1 MDNDKNKKIILVLVI
16 LTVIFTI
23 IGGSLAY
30 FSWISSEAQKTNIV
44 FTVERTFSCAADG
57 GGSITNNSAII
68 VPTLVNSNTTGNYI
82 KREVKVTPTINQN
95 GKTIYM
101 DLWLDINKLD
111 SGLSNSVNFKYAFT
125 TSSTSNTT
133 EVIASGNFNG
143 KKAGNKIRLLDS
155 ETFSA
160 SDTSTYYLWIWLDA
174 NETSS
179 DTMDQSFSLSL
190 NGSCTD
196 AIPVEPNAPD
206 LDDGMIPVVIS
217 DTGITKTISKDDTSW
232 YNYKKKQW
240 ANVVL
245 VNSSSRSKYL
255 NTSGVTV
262 SETDIL
268 AYYVWI
274 PRYKYKIWSVDNDYK
289 KGKEQEIQIV
299 FENKNDVAYVPNVNI
314 YASCASVENP
324 NFVDY
329 PECYG
334 APYSV
339 TTEEKQKLITW
350 WHSFISAEMN
360 TSYTLEQ
367 ATTDV
372 NEVMIKGSVIPQGLP
387 EDAIIDFPLMIDI
400 YNEDENNTDQI
411 TPTGIFIGTNETTSL
426 TVTSDTPEIGD
437 YITHP
442 AFWWDNNS
450 DRILEQSEILNGIW
464 VGKFETAGTANTPT
478 IKPNVKSLTSQ
489 NVSTQFATSQKLGTS
504 TYGLT
509 SKVDAHMMKNSE
521 WGAVAYLSHSKYGVN
536 REIYINNSSGY
547 YTGRSGGNVGGST
560 AVNTVYTDR
569 TETRQDANPGFY
581 TWDGYLLEYN
591 TQNKTT
597 THDISKVASTT
608 GNITGVYD
616 ISGGTAEYVMGVF
629 ANSNGTL
636 WSGYATTFNSGFT
649 GLVGRDGGSYTGVD
663 FPDSKYYDVYK
674 AANGTLIDPLIN
686 TLTACDGGICYGH
699 GLSEVNRWYADS
711 GFFINANFPWFI
723 RGGGGNGS
731 GAGAFSFDRYY
742 GVAIGSGFRSV
753 VSFVGA

>member
-1 MDNDKNKKIILVLVI
+1 MDDDKNKKIILVLGI

-133 EVIASGNFNG
+133 GVVASGNFNG
-143 KKAGNKIRLLDS
+143 KVGNTNANEMTSSNRVNLLS
-155 ETFSA
+155 NKSYSA
-160 SDTSTYYLWIWLDA
+160 STTDTYYLWIWLDA
-174 NETSS
+174 EETSS

-190 NGSCTD
+190 NGSCGD
-196 AIPVEPNAPD
+196 AQPASAPD

-217 DTGITKTISKDDTSW
+217 NNGIATTVSKDDNNW
-232 YNYKKKQW
+232 YNYNDKEW

-245 VNSSSRSKYL
+245 VNNNSRANYL
-255 NTSGVTV
+255 NTSGVEV
-262 SETDIL
+262 NEDDIL

-274 PRYKYKIWSVDNDYK
+274 PRYKYKIWSVDNNNK

-299 FENKNDVAYVPNVNI
+299 FENKSD
-314 YASCASVENP
+314 S
-324 NFVDY
+324 
-329 PECYG
+329 
-334 APYSV
+334 
-339 TTEEKQKLITW
+339 K
-350 WHSFISAEMN
+350 
-360 TSYTLEQ
+360 TLG
-367 ATTDV
+367 T
-372 NEVMIKGSVIPQGLP
+372 
-387 EDAIIDFPLMIDI
+387 
-400 YNEDENNTDQI
+400 QI
-411 TPTGIFIGTNETTSL
+411 GE
-426 TVTSDTPEIGD
+426 
-437 YITHP
+437 YRTHP
-442 AFWWDNNS
+442 AFTFGS
-450 DRILEQSEILNGIW
+450 DELNGIW
-464 VGKFETAGTANTPT
+464 VGKFETTGTADTPT
-478 IKPNVKSLTSQ
+478 IKPNVQSLRSQ
-489 NVSTQFATSQKLGTS
+489 KISAQFTTAQKLGTS
-504 TYGLT
+504 VYGST
-509 SKVDAHMMKNSE
+509 SKIDAHMMKNSE

-536 REIYINNSSGY
+536 REVYINNSYDY

-560 AVNTVYTDR
+560 AINTVYTDQ
-569 TETRQDANPGFY
+569 TSTDQFNTYGFY

-616 ISGGTAEYVMGVF
+616 MSGGADEYVMGYYSG
-629 ANSNGTL
+629 ASTTWGATSNGN
-636 WSGYATTFNSGFT
+636 YAGF
-649 GLVGRDGGSYTGVD
+649 SSK
-663 FPDSKYYDVYK
+663 PASKYFDDYTTT
-674 AANGTLIDPLIN
+674 NP
-686 TLTACDGGICYGH
+686 LTACNGEICYGQ
-699 GLSEVNRWYADS
+699 GLSEVRDWYGDPAS
-711 GFFINANFPWFI
+711 FVYAYEPWFI
-723 RGGGGNGS
+723 RGGFFSEGAYAGVLSFGSLGG
-731 GAGAFSFDRYY
+731 GAGRF
-742 GVAIGSGFRSV
+742 GFRSV

>member
-1 MDNDKNKKIILVLVI
+1 
-16 LTVIFTI
+16 
-23 IGGSLAY
+23 
-30 FSWISSEAQKTNIV
+30 
-44 FTVERTFSCAADG
+44 
-57 GGSITNNSAII
+57 
-68 VPTLVNSNTTGNYI
+68 
-82 KREVKVTPTINQN
+82 
-95 GKTIYM
+95 M

-274 PRYKYKIWSVDNDYK
+274 PRYKYKIWSIDNSSK

-387 EDAIIDFPLMIDI
+387 EDAIIDFPLMINL
-400 YNEDENNTDQI
+400 YNENNDPDITYTTEFNSSNNFTGPREIDIVFENKTATKQNGDAI
-411 TPTGIFIGTNETTSL
+411 
-426 TVTSDTPEIGD
+426 DT
-437 YITHP
+437 YHTHP
-442 AFWWDNNS
+442 AFTFGGV
-450 DRILEQSEILNGIW
+450 ELNGIW
-464 VGKFETAGTANTPT
+464 VGKFETTGSASVPT
-478 IKPNVKSLTSQ
+478 VKGNNASLVNQ
-489 NVSTQFATSQKLGTS
+489 NVSTQFTTAQKLGTS
-504 TYGLT
+504 AYGST
-509 SKVDAHMMKNSE
+509 SKVDSHMMKNSE
-521 WGAVAYLSHSKYGVN
+521 WGAVAYLSHSKYGTN
-536 REIYINNSSGY
+536 KEIRINNY
-547 YTGRSGGNVGGST
+547 N
-560 AVNTVYTDR
+560 N
-569 TETRQDANPGFY
+569 N
-581 TWDGYLLEYN
+581 GYLTGCGAN
-591 TQNKTT
+591 TENESQSNTCGIVYGNAT
-597 THDISKVASTT
+597 NYPQSTT
-608 GNITGVYD
+608 GNITGAYD
-616 ISGGTAEYVMGVF
+616 MSGGALEYVMGYY
-629 ANSNGTL
+629 
-636 WSGYATTFNSGFT
+636 SGASTTWGAVSYYNYAGF
-649 GLVGRDGGSYTGVD
+649 SSK
-663 FPDSKYYDVYK
+663 PASKYFDDYTTT
-674 AANGTLIDPLIN
+674 NP
-686 TLTACDGGICYGH
+686 LTACNGGICYGH
-699 GLSEVNRWYADS
+699 GLSEVNKWYGGYA
-711 GFFINANFPWFI
+711 GFVDAELPWFS
-723 RGGGGNGS
+723 RGGRYDNGAS
-731 GAGAFSFDRYY
+731 AGAFYFGSVIGNADDFFSFR
-742 GVAIGSGFRSV
+742 VVLSPIG
-753 VSFVGA
+753 A

>member
-1 MDNDKNKKIILVLVI
+1 MDDDKNKKIILVLGI

-95 GKTIYM
+95 RKTIYM

-111 SGLSNSVNFKYAFT
+111 SGLSNSTHFNYAFT
-125 TSSTSNTT
+125 TTDSYPT
-133 EVIASGNFNG
+133 EATRSGNFNG
-143 KKAGNKIRLLDS
+143 KKVGDKVMLLNS

-160 SDTSTYYLWIWLDA
+160 SGTNTYYLWIWLDA
-174 NETSS
+174 EETSS

-240 ANVVL
+240 ANMVL

-255 NTSGVTV
+255 NTTGVTV
-262 SETDIL
+262 NEDDIL

-274 PRYKYKIWSVDNDYK
+274 PRYKYKIWSVDNESK
-289 KGKEQEIQIV
+289 TGQEQEIQIV
-299 FENKNDVAYVPNVNI
+299 FENKNDIAYVPN
-314 YASCASVENP
+314 AGTSCSSVENP
-324 NFVDY
+324 NEDDY
-329 PECYG
+329 PDCYG

-339 TTEEKQKLITW
+339 TADEKQKLITW
-350 WHSFISAEMN
+350 FHSVILAEVN
-360 TSYTLEQ
+360 TNYTLEQ

-372 NEVMIKGSVIPQGLP
+372 NNCLNNGSCLIQGLEEELP
-387 EDAIIDFPLMIDI
+387 FGKLIFS
-400 YNEDENNTDQI
+400 YNQDNTEQI
-411 TPTGIFIGTNETTSL
+411 TPTGTFIETNKTNCA
-426 TVTSDTPEIGD
+426 VPQIGD

-450 DRILEQSEILNGIW
+450 DGILEQSEILNGIW
-464 VGKFETAGTANTPT
+464 VGKFETTGTVNTPT
-478 IKPNVKSLTSQ
+478 IKPNVQSLRNQTISA
-489 NVSTQFATSQKLGTS
+489 QFTTAQKLGTS
-504 TYGLT
+504 VYGST
-509 SKVDAHMMKNSE
+509 SKIDAHMMKNSE

-536 REIYINNSSGY
+536 REVYINNSYDY

-560 AVNTVYTDR
+560 AINTVYTDQ
-569 TETRQDANPGFY
+569 TSTDQFNTYGFY

-616 ISGGTAEYVMGVF
+616 MSGGADEYVMGYY
-629 ANSNGTL
+629 
-636 WSGYATTFNSGFT
+636 SGASTTWGATSDGNYAGF
-649 GLVGRDGGSYTGVD
+649 SSK
-663 FPDSKYYDVYK
+663 PASKYFDDYTTT
-674 AANGTLIDPLIN
+674 NP
-686 TLTACDGGICYGH
+686 LTACNGEICYGQ
-699 GLSEVNRWYADS
+699 GLSEVRDWYGDPAS
-711 GFFINANFPWFI
+711 FVYAYEPWFI
-723 RGGGGNGS
+723 RGGFFSEGAYAGVLSFGSLGG
-731 GAGAFSFDRYY
+731 GAGRF
-742 GVAIGSGFRSV
+742 GFRSV